1 MALEINVTH
10 IDDLVATNPVSTDN
24 LASADNHIRNIKS
37 AIKTTFPNITGAM
50 NATHTELNT
59 VADGGT
65 AATSTTLVDA
75 DRFVVNDDGT
85 MVQVALS
92 DLLTYLD
99 TALTSAGALASIRGL
114 TYPDTDGTAGQFLS
128 TDGNGTLSFG
138 SQTDFA
144 MPPGL
149 VFPFAGTTAPNGYQL
164 CDGSDLNTYTYRT
177 LHAVISGTYGGTAYE
192 AGVTD
197 QSGVTTTFKVPDLRG
212 RVVAG
217 KGAGTVTDGVEVFR
231 IDSSILAQNTLGDTG
246 GADQITL
253 TKEQTAIPA
262 HGHGLSGGLTTV
274 TQGGNSSQTAI
285 TIGNYTSDGGDSGGG
300 TIANGNTNFD
310 NFSVDNHAG
319 ADASVA
325 HDNVQPTMV
334 LNYVIKY

>member
-1 MALEINVTH
+1 
-10 IDDLVATNPVSTDN
+10 VSTD
-24 LASADNHIRNIKS
+24 AISAADDHIRLIKS
-37 AIKTTFPNITGAM
+37 TLLATFPNITGAM

-92 DLLTYLD
+92 DLLTYLN

-149 VFPFAGTTAPNGYQL
+149 VFPFAGTTAPSGYQL
-164 CDGSDLNTYTYRT
+164 CDGSDLNTYDYRT

-217 KGAGTVTDGVEVFR
+217 KGSGSVIA
-231 IDSSILAQNTLGDTG
+231 SSILAQDTLGATG
-246 GADQITL
+246 GDDQITL
-253 TKEQTAIPA
+253 TKEQSGLPA
-262 HGHGLSGGLTTV
+262 HGHGLSGGINTV
-274 TQGGNSSQTAI
+274 RHGGSDIGTAVI
-285 TIGNYTSDGGDSGGG
+285 IGNFTNDGGESGGG
-300 TIANGNTNFD
+300 TVTTGNTNFD
-310 NFSVDNHAG
+310 NFSVDNNSG
-319 ADASVA
+319 ADASSA
-325 HDNVQPTMV
+325 HNNVQPTMI

>member
-99 TALTSAGALASIRGL
+99 TALTSAGALASIQGL
-114 TYPDTDGTAGQFLS
+114 TYPDEDGTAGQFLS

-149 VFPFAGTTAPNGYQL
+149 VFPFAGTTAPTGYQL
-164 CDGSDLNTYTYRT
+164 CDGSNLNTYDYRT

-217 KGAGTVTDGVEVFR
+217 KGSGTV
-231 IDSSILAQNTLGDTG
+231 IDTSILDQDTLGDTG

-253 TKEQTAIPA
+253 TKEQSGLPA
-262 HGHGLSGGLTTV
+262 HGHGLSGGINTV
-274 TQGGNSSQTAI
+274 RHGGSDASTAI
-285 TIGNYTSDGGDSGGG
+285 LTGNYTSDGGDSGGG
-300 TIANGNTNFD
+300 TVTTGNTNFD

>member
-1 MALEINVTH
+1 MALETATH
-10 IDDLVATNPVSTDN
+10 ISGLNSSNPVSTD
-24 LASADNHIRNIKS
+24 AISAADDHIRLIKS
-37 AIKTTFPNITGAM
+37 TLLATFPNITGAM

-92 DLLTYLD
+92 DLLTYLN

-128 TDGNGTLSFG
+128 TDGNGNLSFG

-149 VFPFAGTTAPNGYQL
+149 VFPFAGTTAPSGYQL
-164 CDGSDLNTYTYRT
+164 CDGSDLNTYDYRT

-217 KGAGTVTDGVEVFR
+217 KGSGSVIA
-231 IDSSILAQNTLGDTG
+231 SSILAQDTLGATG
-246 GADQITL
+246 GDDQITL
-253 TKEQTAIPA
+253 TKEQSGLPA
-262 HGHGLSGGLTTV
+262 HGHGLSGGITTV
-274 TQGGNSSQTAI
+274 RHGGSDASTAI
-285 TIGNYTSDGGDSGGG
+285 LTGNYTSDGGDSGGG
-300 TIANGNTNFD
+300 TVTTGNTAFD
-310 NFSVDNHAG
+310 NFSVDNNSG
-319 ADASVA
+319 ANASSA
-325 HDNVQPTMV
+325 HDNVQPTMI

>member
-1 MALEINVTH
+1 
-10 IDDLVATNPVSTDN
+10 
-24 LASADNHIRNIKS
+24 
-37 AIKTTFPNITGAM
+37 M

-59 VADGGT
+59 VADGDT
-65 AATSTTLVDA
+65 TATSTTLVDA

-99 TALTSAGALASIRGL
+99 TALTSAGALASIQGL
-114 TYPDTDGTAGQFLS
+114 TYPDEDGTAGQFLS

-149 VFPFAGTTAPNGYQL
+149 VFPFAGTTAPTGYQL
-164 CDGSDLNTYTYRT
+164 CDGSDLNTYDYRT

-192 AGVTD
+192 EGVTD

-217 KGAGTVTDGVEVFR
+217 KGSGSV
-231 IDSSILAQNTLGDTG
+231 IDSSILDQDTLGDTG
-246 GADQITL
+246 GAGQITL
-253 TKEQTAIPA
+253 TKEETAIPA
-262 HGHGLSGGLTTV
+262 HGHGLSGGITTV
-274 TQGGNSSQTAI
+274 TSGGNSGQTAVYI
-285 TIGNYTSDGGDSGGG
+285 ASFTTDGGSQGAG
-300 TIANGNTNFD
+300 TVSAGNTNFD
-310 NFSVDNHAG
+310 NFAVDNNAG
-319 ADASVA
+319 ADATVA
-325 HDNVQPTMV
+325 HDNVQPTMI

>member
-1 MALEINVTH
+1 
-10 IDDLVATNPVSTDN
+10 
-24 LASADNHIRNIKS
+24 
-37 AIKTTFPNITGAM
+37 M

-59 VADGGT
+59 VADGDT
-65 AATSTTLVDA
+65 TATSTTLVDA

-92 DLLTYLD
+92 DLLTYLN

-149 VFPFAGTTAPNGYQL
+149 VFPFAGTTAPSGYQL
-164 CDGSDLNTYTYRT
+164 CDGSDLNTYDYRT

-197 QSGVTTTFKVPDLRG
+197 QSGVTTTFTVPDLRG

-217 KGAGTVTDGVEVFR
+217 KGSGSVIA
-231 IDSSILAQNTLGDTG
+231 SSILAQDTLGATG
-246 GADQITL
+246 GDDQITL
-253 TKEQTAIPA
+253 TKEQSGLPA

-274 TQGGNSSQTAI
+274 TQGGNSGQTAI
-285 TIGNYTSDGGDSGGG
+285 TIGNYLSNGGEDGNGSI
-300 TIANGNTNFD
+300 TTGNTAFD
-310 NFSVDNHAG
+310 NFSVNNNSG
-319 ADASVA
+319 ANASSA
-325 HDNVQPTMV
+325 HDNVQPTMI

>member
-1 MALEINVTH
+1 MALETATH
-10 IDDLVATNPVSTDN
+10 INGLNSSNPVSTD
-24 LASADNHIRNIKS
+24 AISAADDHIRLIK
-37 AIKTTFPNITGAM
+37 AALLATFPGITGAM

-99 TALTSAGALASIRGL
+99 TALTSAGALASIQGL
-114 TYPDTDGTAGQFLS
+114 TYPDEDGTAGQFLS

-149 VFPFAGTTAPNGYQL
+149 VFPFAGTTAPTGYQL
-164 CDGSDLNTYTYRT
+164 CDGSDLNTYDYRT

-192 AGVTD
+192 EGVTD

-253 TKEQTAIPA
+253 TKEETAIPA
-262 HGHGLSGGLTTV
+262 HGHGLSGGITTV
-274 TQGGNSSQTAI
+274 SPGGNSGQTAVQVASF
-285 TIGNYTSDGGDSGGG
+285 TTDGGSQGAGSVS
-300 TIANGNTNFD
+300 TGNTSFD
-310 NFSVDNHAG
+310 NFAVDNHAG
-319 ADASVA
+319 TDATVA
-325 HDNVQPTMV
+325 HANVQPTMI